1 MISARKPLPLFL
13 VVLAAACAPYVVV
26 KHAPE
31 PGRVRRVAV
40 LPFKDAPGAPGS
52 GAVAYTSFNNSLL
65 TLPGTEL
72 VERSTVDEA
81 LKKASASGALDED
94 SARRIGAEVGAD
106 AVIVGD
112 VTEFTERRALILPPA
127 AVAVSARMVD
137 VKTGVVSWTASQ
149 RVGGLKRLLTWIVW
163 PVGAVATAISPT
175 ADAQMQR
182 VARNIVEGVAKAE
195 PSSRGEET
203 ASAPAAPEASSGV
216 DRPSYRRA
224 ERPDDLAVVVGI
236 DHYSDLPSAPFA
248 ERDSAAV
255 KAHLLALGVPE
266 RNIAYLSGSKAGRS
280 SIQKYVEEW
289 LPRLAKDDS
298 RVYFYFSGHGAPDVK
313 TGGAYL
319 VPWDGDA
326 SYLESTGY
334 PVKRLYAKLGG
345 LKAKEVVVAMDTCFS
360 GAGGRSVL
368 PSGARPLVS
377 RSETLSVGPTIV
389 ALTASS
395 GQQITGVEEAEGH
408 GAFTYYLLEG
418 LNRKAADESVQ
429 GLYDYLKPRVEDA
442 ARRGNR
448 DQTPSLLGENAAVRL
463 R

>member
-1 MISARKPLPLFL
+1 MDTSRRFFPFL
-13 VVLAAACAPYVVV
+13 LLAAGACAPYVVV

-31 PGRVRRVAV
+31 PGRALRVAV
-40 LPFKDAPGAPGS
+40 MPFKDAPGAPGS
-52 GAVAYTSFNNSLL
+52 GAAAYTAFNNSLL
-65 TLPGTEL
+65 SLPGTEL
-72 VERSTVDEA
+72 VERGTVDAA
-81 LKKASASGALDED
+81 LKKAAASGAVDDET
-94 SARRIGAEVGAD
+94 ARRVGAEVGAD
-106 AVIVGD
+106 DVVVGD
-112 VTEFTERRALILPPA
+112 VTEYVERRALVLPPA

-137 VKTGVVSWTASQ
+137 VKTGDVAWTASQ
-149 RVGGLKRLLTWIVW
+149 RVGGLKRLLTWIIW

-182 VARNIVEGVAKAE
+182 VARSIADGVAKAS
-195 PSSRGEET
+195 P
-203 ASAPAAPEASSGV
+203 ASGAPAPAAAEPARTEVSSDV

-236 DHYSDLPSAPFA
+236 ESYSDLPSAPFA
-248 ERDSAAV
+248 ERDAAAV

-280 SIQKYVEEW
+280 SIEKYVEEW

-326 SYLESTGY
+326 SYLASTGY
-334 PVKRLYAKLGG
+334 PVKRLYEKLGR
-345 LKAKEVVVAMDTCFS
+345 LKAKEVLVAMDACFS

-368 PSGARPLVS
+368 PAGARPLVAKT
-377 RSETLSVGPTIV
+377 ETLGVGSNVV

-395 GQQITGVEEAEGH
+395 GQEITGVAEGQGH
-408 GAFTYYLLEG
+408 GAFTYYLLQG
-418 LNRKAADESVQ
+418 LNGKASDETVR
-429 GLYDYLKPRVEDA
+429 GLYEYLKPRVEDA

-448 DQTPSLLGENAAVRL
+448 DQTPELIGSNASLRL